1 MGPFHH
7 YRHYTSLSSSENK
20 PDSRVLSRA
29 SSASV
34 PMAHSQVEALSP
46 RSLGSL
52 IQPSLTHVYR
62 GDIYTSVYVLGCVFL
77 V

>member
-1 MGPFHH
+1 MSGGQSHSQVGVSQSQVGVAH
-7 YRHYTSLSSSENK
+7 SH
-20 PDSRVLSRA
+20 VG
-29 SSASV
+29 V
-34 PMAHSQVEALSP
+34 AHSQVEVLSS